1 MTLADLKKNGIRQ
14 YAILSLSL
22 FVTPGFVLSQTQPST
37 RGSVSLFEEE
47 KVLNADS
54 LKLSYSLSDSFLIP
68 NSEIVWADSL
78 LLQNQRD
85 YTMNYLAGVLVLE
98 RALPTHTR
106 LKIQYQKFPFAL
118 QRNYFHRQVVHAP
131 ASPDTSANH
140 SQASP
145 IKSPQ
150 PKPAPSEGFA
160 SDLRKSGSLTR
171 GITVGSN
178 QGLQVDSGLRMQISG
193 RLTEKV
199 EVVASLTDQNTPIQ
213 PEGNTQTLQEID
225 KVFVQIKAP
234 NTQATL
240 GDYNLSFDGT
250 EFTRY
255 SRKLQG
261 AMAQAEFQNL
271 SVTLS
276 GAVSRGRFATNE
288 FLGQEGNQGPY
299 QLRGSEG
306 QISIIVL
313 AGTERV
319 WVDGQL
325 MSRGENNDYV
335 IEYGNGQITFT
346 RRRLI
351 TADSRITVDFQF
363 SDESFQ
369 RNLWGARGESK
380 FLNDKIKFQTTF
392 IRESDD
398 KDDPLSRPLTDDFI
412 AALAAAGD
420 SLAVVPGFT
429 LVGKDSGNYILD
441 STGVFIF
448 TGANKGDYNV
458 SFSFFGENN
467 GDYRNIGLGR
477 FEFVGKN
484 LGSYR
489 PFIILPQA
497 RRQDIVGFNLDVS
510 PSSALNFKSEF
521 AFSQFDRNLFS
532 SQDDG
537 DNQGAAFSIHFN
549 VQPEKISL
557 GGHNLGRF
565 QLSSQL
571 RRKNA
576 NFHDID
582 RTTQVE
588 FNRRWN
594 ITQSLSPQESIF
606 ELKGAYL
613 PMDGLVFQGGL
624 GRLSKSRL
632 FESNRWEAELGLTK
646 KTLPN
651 LKYFIEVIDRDDRNL
666 SQKSTWLRHRGRAE
680 FDLKKLKPI
689 FDYEGEIRKDA
700 QSDTGQSGFRFDSY
714 TAGLEFFPWKNMTA
728 SARYNYRDDKDRF
741 AGNFLLKST
750 AKTQSYTWLLNNWH
764 ALSAAASYTHRTRDF
779 ADAATPDTR
788 TDLADFRLGYVPNSG
803 GVRSNLYYQIS
814 NTQVA
819 RQEEVFIK
827 VEEGQGNFRFNPE
840 LNEFEPDPFGDFI
853 RQVLATDDFIP
864 VIELRFRTDLRFA
877 PARFFKTEAGKSV
890 HNGFFYKM
898 LSPVTTETFLRIDE
912 RTTERDVAK
921 IYLLNLNYFQRDST
935 TIFGSIELR
944 QDVHL
949 WENSRQLALRYR
961 YRNRTEKNN
970 QFIDGGQ
977 DRRVREQGV
986 RLLRQFSNQVS
997 AQLEF
1002 IHSEEDRLFRAQGRE
1017 NRKVRSNDL
1026 EVDLVYRPQTRI
1038 ELGMKSQLGFSKD
1051 LVADPVAKTSLI
1063 SFKPRMNYSLNKTG
1077 RLRGEI
1083 EWTKVQVL
1091 AAPANYQIPFEL
1103 NDGNRAGTTLR
1114 WNFGFD
1120 YRVSRNVQASFS
1132 YFGRSE
1138 PDRPPA
1144 QHFAKVEM
1152 RAFF

>member
-1 MTLADLKKNGIRQ
+1 VTLADLKNSGIRQ
-14 YAILSLSL
+14 LAILTLSL
-22 FVTPGFVLSQTQPST
+22 FAAPDLILSQARQNAQP
-37 RGSVSLFEEE
+37 GVSLFEKEV
-47 KVLNADS
+47 VLSADS
-54 LKLSYSLSDSFLIP
+54 SKLSYSLSDSLLIP

-78 LLQNQRD
+78 LLQRQRD
-85 YTMNYLAGVLVLE
+85 YTLNYLQGILVLTKP
-98 RALPTHTR
+98 LPTHTR
-106 LKIQYQKFPFAL
+106 FKIQYQKFPFAL
-118 QRNYFHRQVVHAP
+118 KQNYLHREVVQAP
-131 ASPDTSANH
+131 ATPDTSANH
-140 SQASP
+140 SQVSP

-150 PKPAPSEGFA
+150 PKSAPAGGFA

-261 AMAQAEFQNL
+261 AMAHAEFQNFA
-271 SVTLS
+271 VTLS
-276 GAVSRGRFATNE
+276 GAVSRGRFATKE

-306 QISIIVL
+306 QINIIVL

-319 WVDGQL
+319 WVDGEL
-325 MSRGENNDYV
+325 MTRGENNDYV

-380 FLNDKIKFQTTF
+380 LLSDKIKFQTTF

-398 KDDPLSRPLTDDFI
+398 KDDPLSRPLTDEFI

-429 LVGKDSGNYILD
+429 FVGKDSGNYILD
-441 STGVFIF
+441 STGVFVF
-448 TGANKGDYNV
+448 TGTNKGDYNV

-484 LGSYR
+484 RGSYR

-497 RRQDIVGFNLDVS
+497 RRQDLVGFNLEVS
-510 PSSALNFKSEF
+510 PSSAFNLKSEF

-532 SQDDG
+532 SRDDG

-549 VQPEKISL
+549 VQPERISL

-576 NFHDID
+576 NFQDID

-594 ITQSLSPQESIF
+594 IVQTLSPEESIF
-606 ELKGAYL
+606 EVKSAYL
-613 PMDGLVFQGGL
+613 PVDGLVFQGGF

-632 FESNRWEAELGLTK
+632 FESNRWEAEAGLQK
-646 KTLPN
+646 KNLPS
-651 LKYFIEVIDRDDRNL
+651 LKYFIEFIDRDDRNL

-680 FDLKKLKPI
+680 FDLKKLKPM

-700 QSDTGQSGFRFDSY
+700 QSDTSRTGFRFDSY
-714 TAGLEFFPWKNMTA
+714 TAGLEFSPWKSMTA
-728 SARYNYRDDKDRF
+728 SARYNYRDDQDRL
-741 AGNFLLKST
+741 AGNFLPKSA
-750 AKTQSYTWLLNNWH
+750 AKTQTYSWALNNWH
-764 ALSAAASYTHRTRDF
+764 AISAAATYTHRTRDF
-779 ADAATPDTR
+779 ADAATADTR
-788 TDLADFRLGYVPNSG
+788 TDLADFRLGYAPGSG

-827 VEEGQGNFRFNPE
+827 VEEGQGNFRFNPN

-853 RQVLATDDFIP
+853 RQVIATNDFIP
-864 VIELRFRTDLRFA
+864 VVELRFRTDLRLA
-877 PARFFKTEAGKSV
+877 PARFFKTETGKSV
-890 HNGFFYKM
+890 RNGLFQRM

-912 RTTERDVAK
+912 RTTEQDVAK
-921 IYLLNLNYFQRDST
+921 IYLLNLSYFQRDST

-949 WENSRQLALRYR
+949 WENSRQFALRYR

-986 RLLRQFSNQVS
+986 RLLRQFSNHFSV
-997 AQLEF
+997 QLEF
-1002 IHSEEDRLFRAQGRE
+1002 IHSEEDRLFRSSGVD
-1017 NRKVRSNDL
+1017 RKVRSNDL

-1038 ELGMKSQLGFSKD
+1038 ELGMKNQLGFSKD

-1063 SFKPRMNYSLNKTG
+1063 SFKPRMNYSLSKTG

-1083 EWTKVQVL
+1083 EWTKVQIL

-1120 YRVSRNVQASFS
+1120 YRVSRNVQASLS

-1138 PDRPPA
+1138 PDRPQA